1 MKVGVKNSRV
11 KGLKKKSF
19 QSKNLNSALLALSL
33 SLDQKKPFDL
43 QTNELK
49 RKKNFIKAFFF
60 FEVSNCNHSYF
71 ENLHWQ
77 FYVVTFGSIM
87 VMH

>member
-49 RKKNFIKAFFF
+49 RKKNFIEAFFF
-60 FEVSNCNHSYF
+60 FR
-71 ENLHWQ
+71 
-77 FYVVTFGSIM
+77 G
-87 VMH
+87 